1 MGSEMRVNIFSMF
14 SLGKDRSYL
23 SPVDVMML
31 DDMML
36 DDVIGFHGKQMSS
49 VSSDFLV
56 LPIIKFVSCKKF
68 NV

>member
-1 MGSEMRVNIFSMF
+1 MGSEMQVNIFCMF

-23 SPVDVMML
+23 FPVDV
-31 DDMML
+31 MML

-49 VSSDFLV
+49 VSSDFLI

>member
-14 SLGKDRSYL
+14 SLGKHDRSYL
-23 SPVDVMML
+23 FPVDVMMS
-31 DDMML
+31 